1 MNLFDLVATLS
12 LDTSKYDKE
21 LTGAGDK
28 AKSFGGKVGKFL
40 AGGTAVIAGVTTAVT
55 GMGVAFTNGAKDV
68 ANYGDNVDKM
78 SQKLG
83 LSAEAYQKWDYVI
96 QLSGADIDSMS
107 TGLKTLTNKLD
118 SARNGSKGAVETFE
132 RLGISMEEL
141 EGASREE
148 VFEKTIKAFQGMEDS
163 AERASLANKLF
174 GRSGQ
179 ELTPLFNQTAE
190 STEELLKK
198 AEDYGM
204 VMSDEAVKASA
215 EFNDSLTT
223 LSQTTEGL
231 KNRLMG
237 DFLPSLT
244 KVTDGLSKI
253 FTGDMSG
260 ADDIV
265 KGIKDLV
272 RRLSEEIPKFAELG
286 SKIVSGLAEAVLE
299 GAPILFE
306 QGAKIIVG
314 LFSEFV
320 KALPKIVSVGTDIIT
335 SVIDGIT
342 EAIPDLIEAT
352 PYIITSLVLALSTN
366 LPKIITSGGKLLLAL
381 VDGII
386 KSIPVLVKQVPTII
400 SAFVRG
406 IIGMKNEVVNA
417 GNEVMKRLGEGISN
431 MVNWLKSKVND
442 FASKIPVWIKNAI
455 TGLAGIGLNIVQGIW
470 NGISG
475 GLGWIKRQISGWVG
489 NVKDFLKKLFGISSP
504 SKWARD
510 VIGGNIVKG
519 LVMGIENGE
528 DDVQSSFNSL
538 LPDYDSDYSVRL
550 DKPEGNV
557 GGGVSIVN
565 YITVD
570 GAEDPEDFTDRF
582 VRRLRMDMRTV

>member
-1 MNLFDLVATLS
+1 MNLFDLVATLR
-12 LDTSKYDKE
+12 LDTTQYEKE
-21 LTGAGDK
+21 LGASAEK
-28 AKSFGGKVGKFL
+28 AKGFGSKVGGFIK
-40 AGGTAVIAGVTTAVT
+40 GGTAVIAGVTAGVTAL
-55 GMGVAFTNGAKDV
+55 GGAFAYNSKKVAD
-68 ANYGDNVDKM
+68 YGDNVDKM

-83 LSAEAYQKWDYVI
+83 LSTEAYQKWDYVI

-118 SARNGSKGAVETFE
+118 DAKNGGKKSIETFE
-132 RLGISMEEL
+132 KLGISMDEL

-198 AEDYGM
+198 AQDYGM

-231 KNRLMG
+231 KNRFMG

-244 KVTDGLSKI
+244 KVTDGLALV

-260 ADDIV
+260 ADQIV
-265 KGIKDLV
+265 QGVKDLADKISKQLPKFLELGEKIVGGLADAILDSAPALLSQGTKLITDLATRFIKDL
-272 RRLSEEIPKFAELG
+272 P
-286 SKIVSGLAEAVLE
+286 
-299 GAPILFE
+299 
-306 QGAKIIVG
+306 KII
-314 LFSEFV
+314 S
-320 KALPKIVSVGTDIIT
+320 IGTDIIT
-335 SVIDGIT
+335 SVVDGIT
-342 EAIPDLIEAT
+342 KAIPDLIKAMPT
-352 PYIITSLVLALSTN
+352 IITSIVTALAQN
-366 LPKIITSGGKLLLAL
+366 FPKIIKSGGELLLAL

-386 KSIPVLVKQVPTII
+386 KAVPVLVRQAPQII
-400 SAFVRG
+400 SAFIQG
-406 IIGMKNEVVNA
+406 IAGMFNSIAETGSQVVQKIVS
-417 GNEVMKRLGEGISN
+417 GVSN
-431 MVNWLKSKVND
+431 MWGWLKEQIAG
-442 FASKIPVWIKNAI
+442 FASKIPSYISNAI
-455 TGLAGIGLNIVQGIW
+455 TGLWSIGKEIVKGIW
-470 NGISG
+470 SGITG
-475 GLGWIKRQISGWVG
+475 NLQWIKNQISGWVG
-489 NVKDFLKKLFGISSP
+489 SVKDFLKKLFGISSP

-519 LVMGIENGE
+519 LALGLEQGE
-528 DDVQSSFNSL
+528 DLVQNSFDSIM
-538 LPDYDSDYSVRL
+538 PEYDGEYSM
-550 DKPEGNV
+550 NV
-557 GGGVSIVN
+557 ERPASATNGVSIVN